1 MLAFH
6 HDPVQNLSLTL
17 EPGKTLGVI
26 GPVGSGKTTLLYAL
40 LGELEKV
47 SGTIDVRG
55 SLSYASQEPW
65 ILSETVRDN
74 ILFGTP
80 YDEERYKT
88 VIHAC
93 ALESDI
99 ASFVAGHDTQI
110 GERGVMLSGGQKARL
125 SLARAV
131 YRKASVY
138 LLDDPLSAVDT
149 KVRDVCVC

>member
-1 MLAFH
+1 M
-6 HDPVQNLSLTL
+6 
-17 EPGKTLGVI
+17 
-26 GPVGSGKTTLLYAL
+26 LYAL

-47 SGTIDVRG
+47 HGTIDVHG

-80 YDEERYKT
+80 YDEERYKA

-93 ALESDI
+93 ALEADI

-110 GERGVMLSGGQKARL
+110 GERGVTLSGGQKARL

-149 KVRDVCVC
+149 KVWTLGHGGGGETCRL